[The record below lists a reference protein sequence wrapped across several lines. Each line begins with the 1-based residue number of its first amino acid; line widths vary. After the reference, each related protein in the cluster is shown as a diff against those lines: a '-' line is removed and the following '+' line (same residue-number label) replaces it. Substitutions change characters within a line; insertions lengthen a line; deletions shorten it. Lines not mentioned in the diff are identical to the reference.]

1 MKLIKNLML
10 LFAISFF
17 VVGCEQELLQEEV
30 SSEETAT
37 TVRGKA
43 ADAFIRRGKLKQRP
57 RVGYKVVTVV
67 ADIND
72 LVQRIDGEVFSTNE
86 FIPTI
91 DIYSAEATAFDGEDK
106 KFVFNGLDF
115 ENGSPNGWPI
125 KQKISF
131 YDIEDQQVG
140 TPQDLWLTP
149 QDEDGVDILTVKI
162 KQNGP
167 RGNYKVKTKIQAVDS
182 TDSSTVT
189 YYFTAISEDG
199 MLEKDKTIGYEPSDR
214 VYNFKEVTGLSAELE
229 VIDYNDGED
238 IRSKINPE
246 TNSVGVIV
254 EVRNE
259 LGQIMDDDLFV
270 VNIENTAPEGIQ
282 IKSTKHRIRT
292 DGNSVIRVKLEGT
305 DVEQASYAEWPDLSD
320 GGRVR
325 LDENGELDFEF
336 VSDPQPIENVSI
348 GDFYQVPI
356 SVFNEGGEVIA
367 VLEAEF
373 NVTGPTPT
381 DPVTF
386 GTLAIQSMAGGDA
399 YEMSITA
406 LTVGDSDAN
415 PIERVTVTFEEP
427 FEGPTPLETE
437 VELSFMGIDGDLPT
451 YGRGDILFEA
461 APVGFPYP
469 VKILA
474 FDVEGN
480 VLAETTQ
487 EVVIEE

>member
-1 MKLIKNLML
+1 
-10 LFAISFF
+10 
-17 VVGCEQELLQEEV
+17 
-30 SSEETAT
+30 
-37 TVRGKA
+37 
-43 ADAFIRRGKLKQRP
+43 
-57 RVGYKVVTVV
+57 
-67 ADIND
+67 
-72 LVQRIDGEVFSTNE
+72 
-86 FIPTI
+86 
-91 DIYSAEATAFDGEDK
+91 
-106 KFVFNGLDF
+106 
-115 ENGSPNGWPI
+115 
-125 KQKISF
+125 
-131 YDIEDQQVG
+131 
-140 TPQDLWLTP
+140 
-149 QDEDGVDILTVKI
+149 
-162 KQNGP
+162 
-167 RGNYKVKTKIQAVDS
+167 
-182 TDSSTVT
+182 
-189 YYFTAISEDG
+189 
-199 MLEKDKTIGYEPSDR
+199 
-214 VYNFKEVTGLSAELE
+214 
-229 VIDYNDGED
+229 
-238 IRSKINPE
+238 
-246 TNSVGVIV
+246 
-254 EVRNE
+254 
-259 LGQIMDDDLFV
+259 MDDDLFV

-292 DGNSVIRVKLEGT
+292 NGNSVIRVELEGT